1 MKRIVVVSPDP
12 LLTTLADRLL
22 SPHFRTLVLGGMV
35 SAVDSIYNDI
45 PDLVIA
51 EVAPGDGGMLES
63 INTLKEDPM
72 FNQLPILAVIGDRPP
87 AVFWEGLL
95 VEDYLLKA
103 DLERD
108 LLARVRLAL
117 SRAERVV
124 EINPLTR
131 LPGNISINRQLE
143 DRLVRGQVFA
153 FAYAD
158 LDFFKPFNDKY
169 GFSRGDE
176 VIKVTGRL
184 ILNIVKSMQPR
195 GSFIGHI
202 GGDDFVFIMD
212 AGLIEGACHEIIRA
226 FDQIIPTLY
235 DQVDREKGGVESVSR
250 QGVAG
255 FFPFIG
261 ISIGVT
267 DTAGRGFSHF
277 GELTGAASE
286 MKHFAKKIK
295 GSSYSIDRRTGQ
307 SA

>member
-1 MKRIVVVSPDP
+1 MKRIVVVSQDP

-87 AVFWEGLL
+87 AAFWEGLL

-108 LLARVRLAL
+108 LLPRVRLAL

-143 DRLVRGQVFA
+143 DRLSRGELFA

-184 ILNIVKSMQPR
+184 ILNIAKSMQPR
-195 GSFIGHI
+195 GSFVGHI

-212 AGLIEGACHEIIRA
+212 AGLIEGACREIIRA

-235 DQVDREKGGVESVSR
+235 DQEDRDRGGVESVSR

-286 MKHFAKKIK
+286 MKHFAKKAK

-307 SA
+307 AT